1 MRSGENYVLRRTLK
15 LGRFITRYTMTSW
28 LLTKRLSL
36 IMRSRP
42 RSSTVLILSM
52 LTSRKLE
59 ISSSTIKRESDLGAR
74 ILERLMKRL
83 ERTEV
88 E

>member
-1 MRSGENYVLRRTLK
+1 MKSGENYVLRRTLK
-15 LGRFITRYTMTSW
+15 LGRFIIRYTMISW

-42 RSSTVLILSM
+42 RSLTVLILSM
-52 LTSRKLE
+52 LTSRKLG
-59 ISSSTIKRESDLGAR
+59 ISFSTIKRESDLGAR

>member
-1 MRSGENYVLRRTLK
+1 MRSGENCVLRRTLK
-15 LGRFITRYTMTSW
+15 LGRFITRYTMISL

-52 LTSRKLE
+52 LTSRKLG
-59 ISSSTIKRESDLGAR
+59 ISSSTIKRESDPEAR

>member
-1 MRSGENYVLRRTLK
+1 
-15 LGRFITRYTMTSW
+15 
-28 LLTKRLSL
+28 
-36 IMRSRP
+36 
-42 RSSTVLILSM
+42 M
-52 LTSRKLE
+52 LTSRKLG
-59 ISSSTIKRESDLGAR
+59 ISSSTIKRESDPEAR